1 MTMKYDK
8 FLHINLTKLYQV
20 GKYEMRYF
28 SMTLRVIL
36 SFNQMPASTD

>member
-28 SMTLRVIL
+28 
-36 SFNQMPASTD
+36 FNDNEGDFIF